1 MCTTELRSTERGA
14 HETGSTEIGF
24 TEIGFPEIRFPE
36 IRLPEVGSTEIGLFE
51 IGPTEFCSKEVYLKT
66 EVLSP
71 PLVPNVDSLLQ
82 NLDLFVICHRVILST
97 RVSLRTLLCPAYLS
111 P

>member
-24 TEIGFPEIRFPE
+24 TEIGFPEIGFPE
-36 IRLPEVGSTEIGLFE
+36 IRLPEISSTEIGLLE
-51 IGPTEFCSKEVYLKT
+51 ISPTEFGSKEVYLKT

-71 PLVPNVDSLLQ
+71 PMIPNVDSLLQ
-82 NLDLFVICHRVILST
+82 NLDLFVIGHRLILST
-97 RVSLRTLLCPAYLS
+97 PVSPLILLRPPDPS